1 MIDYRVL
8 HSVEELKQVEQ
19 LEIVIWGLNPIDT
32 VPVYV
37 MHAAILNGGI
47 ALGAYEGERMVGM
60 AFAFTAKRGTE
71 IYLWSHMTGVHQE
84 YQGKGLGYELKQMQR
99 RWALNNGYET
109 IRWTYDPLQRG
120 NAHFNI
126 ALLGATANVY
136 HENFYGDMD
145 DDINRG
151 LPSDRVEAEW
161 YLPAPK
167 GRAQPDTLLKKNT
180 PPILNLIRVDDNGI
194 AQTQLP
200 PTWEYPSYFV
210 PLPPSLGTL
219 EREQRL
225 AWRMAVRQALEVTFA
240 QGYAASA
247 FVKNSNGYIV
257 ERAAQ

>member
-1 MIDYRVL
+1 M
-8 HSVEELKQVEQ
+8 
-19 LEIVIWGLNPIDT
+19 
-32 VPVYV
+32 
-37 MHAAILNGGI
+37 
-47 ALGAYEGERMVGM
+47 
-60 AFAFTAKRGTE
+60 
-71 IYLWSHMTGVHQE
+71 
-84 YQGKGLGYELKQMQR
+84 
-99 RWALNNGYET
+99 
-109 IRWTYDPLQRG
+109 
-120 NAHFNI
+120 
-126 ALLGATANVY
+126 LGATANVY

-225 AWRMAVRQALEVTFA
+225 AWRMAVRQALETAFA
-240 QGYAASA
+240 QGYASSA